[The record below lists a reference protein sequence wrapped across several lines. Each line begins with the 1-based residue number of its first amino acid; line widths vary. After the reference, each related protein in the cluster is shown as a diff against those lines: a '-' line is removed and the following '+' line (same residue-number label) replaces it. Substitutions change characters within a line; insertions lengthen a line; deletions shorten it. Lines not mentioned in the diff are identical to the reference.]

1 MFEAV
6 YSNTASISAVVCV
19 PVCGEE
25 QVPQE
30 PAKQAPAESSPKESD
45 SGSTATMTRPAP
57 TPSKPKLDEL
67 PPFKVLLH
75 NDDVNDMV
83 WVVQTIIELTTIKP
97 KRAVEIMLEADQA
110 GVSLMLVT
118 HKERAELYVEQFKTK
133 NLSVSIEPA

>member
-1 MFEAV
+1 MLWMA
-6 YSNTASISAVVCV
+6 
-19 PVCGEE
+19 VCGDEPA
-25 QVPQE
+25 PQE
-30 PAKQAPAESSPKESD
+30 PAKQAPAESSQNGSD
-45 SGSTATMTRPAP
+45 QSSTATMTRPAP
-57 TPSKPKLDEL
+57 TPTKPKLDEL

>member
-1 MFEAV
+1 
-6 YSNTASISAVVCV
+6 
-19 PVCGEE
+19 
-25 QVPQE
+25 
-30 PAKQAPAESSPKESD
+30 
-45 SGSTATMTRPAP
+45 MTRPAP

-83 WVVQTIIELTTIKP
+83 WVVQTIVELTTIKP
-97 KRAVEIMLEADQA
+97 KRAVEIMLEADQS

-118 HKERAELYVEQFKTK
+118 HKERAELYVEQFKSK